1 MNLPY
6 RIITFLIICILWD
19 SSVYGQLTPEKEE
32 FIRSFY
38 LEYFQVCQNS
48 ISENE
53 LKKIES
59 KYVNP
64 RLRRKI
70 KKQNLDYNVYINS
83 QDCDTSALETL
94 KVREIDINK
103 FEVSYGTT
111 EIIIITIELIERR
124 GRFEFWKIS

>member
-6 RIITFLIICILWD
+6 KIFTFLIVCILWNNNM
-19 SSVYGQLTPEKEE
+19 YGQLTSEKEG

-38 LEYFQVCQNS
+38 SEYFQVCQNS
-48 ISENE
+48 ISDIE

-70 KKQNLDYNVYINS
+70 KKQNLDYNVFINA

-94 KVREIDINK
+94 KVREIDINT